1 MVVFELG
8 TMSPIRDVPGLFG
21 SGAVSDVTRLG
32 EAGMRSPRHCAKQ
45 DANPHRGWSI
55 HDAG

>member
-8 TMSPIRDVPGLFG
+8 TMSPIRDDPGVFG

-32 EAGMRSPRHCAKQ
+32 EAGMSSPRHCASRM
-45 DANPHRGWSI
+45 PTHIVG
-55 HDAG
+55 G